1 MCRDDDAGREVREG
15 MTIKPVGMVM
25 PSVQVYKHA

>member
-1 MCRDDDAGREVREG
+1 MTMRGREVRG